1 MARYLDFCTCIWHIV
16 GKDGFKWTK
25 TDRDRQG
32 QTRTRERERKKNGK
46 IKGQHGKERIKK
58 LRIYFKKSEDTSLG
72 KSMDP
77 LKFLEK
83 FEI

>member
-1 MARYLDFCTCIWHIV
+1 MLEKTVLNGQRQTE
-16 GKDGFKWTK
+16 
-25 TDRDRQG
+25 TDRDRQERG
-32 QTRTRERERKKNGK
+32 KEREKKNGK

>member
-1 MARYLDFCTCIWHIV
+1 MDKDRPRQTGTDKNE
-16 GKDGFKWTK
+16 GK
-25 TDRDRQG
+25 
-32 QTRTRERERKKNGK
+32 REKKKMENKGATWQRKNK
-46 IKGQHGKERIKK
+46 KK